1 MTHQQWP
8 VRRIFGALAAPL
20 LMAGLLIGSWPAAAS
35 ASGCESWTG
44 VQPLSPGTTFNALE
58 GVTELSPCDA
68 WAVGAEFSGTAEATL
83 IEHWNGSG
91 WTTVPSPNPGTVS
104 NLLVSVR
111 AVSQTNIWAVGSYS
125 DSNSPGVGF
134 LTLVLHWNGLAWKQV
149 PSPNPGAQ
157 DNYLLGV
164 RAVSAHDAWAVGYD
178 SGSGGN
184 KTLILRWNGTKWT
197 QVPTPNPGFDNELS
211 GVAATS
217 SGDAWA
223 VGSISIP
230 GADQTL
236 ILHWNGATW
245 KRMAS
250 PNPGTGNELFGV
262 GATSSAS
269 AWAVGFSA
277 GATRG
282 ESLNLH
288 WNGRTWTRVASPNP
302 GGASN
307 KLWAVAAAS
316 ASNAWVVRSF
326 SDNTQ
331 ALAFPLLLTEH
342 AI

>member
-58 GVTELSPCDA
+58 GVTVLSPCDA

-157 DNYLLGV
+157 DNYVLGV

-217 SGDAWA
+217 SGR
-223 VGSISIP
+223 VG
-230 GADQTL
+230 G
-236 ILHWNGATW
+236 G
-245 KRMAS
+245 
-250 PNPGTGNELFGV
+250 
-262 GATSSAS
+262 
-269 AWAVGFSA
+269 
-277 GATRG
+277 
-282 ESLNLH
+282 LNLH
-288 WNGRTWTRVASPNP
+288 SRRGPDLDPALERRHMETDGQPQPGNRKRTLRRRRNLFGQCVGCWLFCGRHHRREAQPALERSHVDA
-302 GGASN
+302 GGQPQPRWRQQQTVGCGRRLRQQRMGGPQLQRQHAGARFST
-307 KLWAVAAAS
+307 AA
-316 ASNAWVVRSF
+316 
-326 SDNTQ
+326 D
-331 ALAFPLLLTEH
+331 
-342 AI
+342 